1 MRDDRGPQPVY
12 DNESRENV
20 HTTIILDFETLHMGK
35 MRSATGS
42 STPIQNTPLSCVL
55 RLNSPPAGISDHMI
69 KPGFHKTQ
77 SELDAINNSLAISS
91 Q

>member
-35 MRSATGS
+35 MRSATGGS
-42 STPIQNTPLSCVL
+42 PPIQNTPLSCVL
-55 RLNSPPAGISDHMI
+55 RLNSPQPASV
-69 KPGFHKTQ
+69 TT
-77 SELDAINNSLAISS
+77 
-91 Q
+91 